1 MFLATLAVYYVIV
14 LGRQP
19 LFITCPF
26 CQLVWNLLLQTI
38 NLPPNECDSGTDLVE
53 SITLRL
59 NAILIAQDY
68 KLWVNFFFLHLCGIY
83 GVKGIG
89 ASSDCRLNQL

>member
-1 MFLATLAVYYVIV
+1 MFLATLAAYYVIV

-59 NAILIAQDY
+59 NPNRAGLQTLG
-68 KLWVNFFFLHLCGIY
+68 KLLFSAFVWHIWH
-83 GVKGIG
+83 
-89 ASSDCRLNQL
+89 